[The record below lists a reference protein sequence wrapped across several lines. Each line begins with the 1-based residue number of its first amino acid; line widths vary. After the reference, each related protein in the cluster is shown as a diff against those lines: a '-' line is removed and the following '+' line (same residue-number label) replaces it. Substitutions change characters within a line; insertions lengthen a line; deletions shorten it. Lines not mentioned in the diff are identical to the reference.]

1 MELRD
6 PVELTRGASMAWFAT
21 AARKRVCVRQQ
32 QSRRQPPLH
41 HRRSGKRCLELPAPA
56 HNPRI
61 RNGAV
66 SVALERWSRSRVR
79 VPPNRKM
86 ATCSSD
92 ISIVEARA
100 RSRQPGAR
108 SVFPRSRP
116 RAGTSRMAP
125 VMGGRRTV
133 RPITVFD
140 LANGEERKLCDD
152 CRRRPREWIDERW
165 LILAG
170 RSLRRR
176 HRSCW
181 TPSRRRTSA
190 RRGPLQS
197 R

>member
-1 MELRD
+1 
-6 PVELTRGASMAWFAT
+6 MAWFAT

-66 SVALERWSRSRVR
+66 SVALERWSRSRVL

-92 ISIVEARA
+92 ISIVEGRA

-108 SVFPRSRP
+108 SVFRDLARGQARRVWHRSWE
-116 RAGTSRMAP
+116 
-125 VMGGRRTV
+125 GRRTV
-133 RPITVFD
+133 RPITVFE

>member
-66 SVALERWSRSRVR
+66 SVALERWSRSRVL

-108 SVFPRSRP
+108 SVFR
-116 RAGTSRMAP
+116 
-125 VMGGRRTV
+125 
-133 RPITVFD
+133 D
-140 LANGEERKLCDD
+140 LARGQA
-152 CRRRPREWIDERW
+152 RRVW
-165 LILAG
+165 
-170 RSLRRR
+170 
-176 HRSCW
+176 HRSW
-181 TPSRRRTSA
+181 EADEPYGRLPSSLLRMEKNASSA
-190 RRGPLQS
+190 MTADALRANGS
-197 R
+197 MNDG